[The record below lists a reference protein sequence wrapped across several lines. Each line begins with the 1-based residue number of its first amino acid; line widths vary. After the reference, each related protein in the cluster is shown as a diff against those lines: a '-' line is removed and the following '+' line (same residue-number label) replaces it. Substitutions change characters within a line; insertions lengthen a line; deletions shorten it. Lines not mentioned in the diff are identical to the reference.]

1 MLPQHPQFSFGGGKP
16 RKAAIQANGNL
27 RECQQAG
34 ISNVFETAQ
43 MHHYLSSKFRLIANV
58 SLLASCV
65 REGDRQRLGE
75 LPASNARNLHAPESL
90 AYFREG
96 ARPEKQVCELPVP
109 GLFSR

>member
-1 MLPQHPQFSFGGGKP
+1 
-16 RKAAIQANGNL
+16 
-27 RECQQAG
+27 
-34 ISNVFETAQ
+34 